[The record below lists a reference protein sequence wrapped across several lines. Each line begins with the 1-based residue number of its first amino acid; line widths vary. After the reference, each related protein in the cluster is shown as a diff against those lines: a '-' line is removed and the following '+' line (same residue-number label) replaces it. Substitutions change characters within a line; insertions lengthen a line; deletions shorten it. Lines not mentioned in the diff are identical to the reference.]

1 MAGHFY
7 NCHLGRCQRLLKYIP
22 NTLKWIT
29 YLFQILTI
37 WAKSLH
43 FSFDIGCTFCSLKAS
58 TKMHLFWIGTNTAA
72 FRTLSLSSQV
82 LDKARVH
89 RHPAL
94 DSRLTWPKWSEPN
107 MRSPP
112 PSVSPGINLSAGQGL
127 NIQITASPTSL
138 ICVTDQNTIFRPTS
152 PSSTLFVEFILNSFS
167 TYEHKCNAVFPW
179 VTLGLKCWFANPAC
193 TLFCGL
199 RPGAEVGGRQSGL

>member
-1 MAGHFY
+1 MSDIIEIY
-7 NCHLGRCQRLLKYIP
+7 P
-22 NTLKWIT
+22 PTLKWIT

-37 WAKSLH
+37 WAMSLH

-58 TKMHLFWIGTNTAA
+58 TKMHLFCIGTNTAA
-72 FRTLSLSSQV
+72 FRTLRLSSQV

-107 MRSPP
+107 MRPPP

-138 ICVTDQNTIFRPTS
+138 ICVTDRNTIFRPTS
-152 PSSTLFVEFILNSFS
+152 PSSTLFVEFILNSFT
-167 TYEHKCNAVFPW
+167 TYEHK
-179 VTLGLKCWFANPAC
+179 
-193 TLFCGL
+193 
-199 RPGAEVGGRQSGL
+199 

>member
-1 MAGHFY
+1 MG
-7 NCHLGRCQRLLKYIP
+7 LKMWP
-22 NTLKWIT
+22 NTTTNGIYAGDT
-29 YLFQILTI
+29 DYLNISPYNEVDHLLFSNIDHMGPIL
-37 WAKSLH
+37 WVMSLH
-43 FSFDIGCTFCSLKAS
+43 FSFEIECTFCSLKAS
-58 TKMHLFWIGTNTAA
+58 TKMYLFCIGTNTAS
-72 FRTLSLSSQV
+72 FRTFRLSSQV
-82 LDKARVH
+82 LDKARVY
-89 RHPAL
+89 RHPGL

-167 TYEHKCNAVFPW
+167 IYGHK
-179 VTLGLKCWFANPAC
+179 
-193 TLFCGL
+193 
-199 RPGAEVGGRQSGL
+199 